1 MSGYNE
7 KDENKKIDS
16 GSESEHDESPRPD
29 PTASGSNDPIFT
41 VSGDADDTTLMDLQ
55 MKFND
60 LSLEDQLKVA
70 KKMEQEFKNAKERMK
85 KVASSKAVEAEIK
98 KANPKAKPVDRS
110 KRMMINLNVRV
121 RGTNRLDGTTITVN
135 RHGKCG
141 QIRHEICRL
150 VGMKTNAKPT
160 MECNDKRIEQM
171 NVFIYTMGINNG
183 DTIYLLPNVPAEVI
197 AEMENDMNNAAN
209 AEDDSPEARERC
221 DDDDDEEE
229 EEQDEDEDEGDDDKD
244 GDDADETAEQ

>member
-1 MSGYNE
+1 MSGYNNQ
-7 KDENKKIDS
+7 KENKKGDETPPKS
-16 GSESEHDESPRPD
+16 PVSQESDGDESPRPD
-29 PTASGSNDPIFT
+29 PTATGSNDPIFT
-41 VSGDADDTTLMDLQ
+41 VAGDADDTTLMDLQ

-110 KRMMINLNVRV
+110 KRMMITLNVRV

-171 NVFIYTMGINNG
+171 NVFIYTITINNG

-197 AEMENDMNNAAN
+197 AEMENDMNNVAN
-209 AEDDSPEARERC
+209 AE
-221 DDDDDEEE
+221 DDDEEE
-229 EEQDEDEDEGDDDKD
+229 EEQDDDDNEGDDDKD